1 MIHDEGACDEWRLH
15 RGPTEATGISR
26 IPLGLL
32 LSPTAC
38 ECSDSLLGF
47 PNPGEATKQ

>member
-1 MIHDEGACDEWRLH
+1 MIHDEDACDEWRLH
-15 RGPTEATGISR
+15 RGPTEATGRSRVPFGPSISA
-26 IPLGLL
+26 
-32 LSPTAC
+32 TAC